1 MPDIT
6 ITITD
11 DEKLCLDNVMVGIGT
26 WAHNAVT
33 NRAYKAKKEL
43 LSQLYTHCNE
53 NSITIAT
60 GVSAQ
65 IDQAYDLGLIAKAVE
80 DSHSF
85 LTPPGE

>member
-53 NSITIAT
+53 NSIAMAT
-60 GVSAQ
+60 GVDAQ
-65 IDQAYDLGLIAKAVE
+65 ITQAYAVGVAHTATQE
-80 DSHSF
+80 YS
-85 LTPPGE
+85 TPT

>member
-33 NRAYKAKKEL
+33 NRARKAKKDI
-43 LSQLYTHCNE
+43 LSQLYTHCNQ
-53 NSITIAT
+53 NGIAIAT
-60 GVSAQ
+60 GESAQ
-65 IDQAYDLGLIAKAVE
+65 IRQAYTVGIASTA
-80 DSHSF
+80 
-85 LTPPGE
+85 GG

>member
-33 NRAYKAKKEL
+33 NRARKAKTEL
-43 LSQLYTHCNE
+43 LNKLYTHCNQ
-53 NSITIAT
+53 NGIAIAT
-60 GVSAQ
+60 GESAQ
-65 IDQAYDLGLIAKAVE
+65 IRQAYNVGIASTAG
-80 DSHSF
+80 S
-85 LTPPGE
+85 

>member
-43 LSQLYTHCNE
+43 LSQLYAYCNQ

-60 GVSAQ
+60 GESEK
-65 IDQAYDLGLIAKAVE
+65 IRQAYTVGIASTA
-80 DSHSF
+80 
-85 LTPPGE
+85 GG

>member
-53 NSITIAT
+53 ILS
-60 GVSAQ
+60 
-65 IDQAYDLGLIAKAVE
+65 LI
-80 DSHSF
+80 HI
-85 LTPPGE
+85 

>member
-33 NRAYKAKKEL
+33 NRARKAKTEL
-43 LSQLYTHCNE
+43 LNKLYAHCNQ
-53 NSITIAT
+53 NGITIAT
-60 GVSAQ
+60 GESAQ
-65 IDQAYDLGLIAKAVE
+65 IRQAYAVGIASTA
-80 DSHSF
+80 
-85 LTPPGE
+85 GG

>member
-43 LSQLYTHCNE
+43 LSQLYAYCNQ
-53 NSITIAT
+53 NGITIAT
-60 GVSAQ
+60 GESAQ
-65 IDQAYDLGLIAKAVE
+65 IRQAYTVGIASTA
-80 DSHSF
+80 
-85 LTPPGE
+85 GG

>member
-11 DEKLCLDNVMVGIGT
+11 DEKLCLNNVMVGIGT

-43 LSQLYTHCNE
+43 LSTLYAHCNE

-60 GVSAQ
+60 GESAQ
-65 IDQAYDLGLIAKAVE
+65 IRQAFTVGVASTVGIATT
-80 DSHSF
+80 SS
-85 LTPPGE
+85 